1 MRQPGEITRVTGNM
15 LEITFC
21 RPEAC
26 ATCNACEGGKREHVL
41 WVQGEGQVG
50 DIAVVEMPDTMVTKA
65 SAVAYG
71 MPLLC
76 LLAGLL
82 AGSLMTGGRDLGAGI
97 GAAVGLAAGM
107 ILLKATEK
115 RRSGRSEWKPQLVEV
130 LPRRDGGEQTAPS
143 ENGVRGNHSGET

>member
-1 MRQPGEITRVTGNM
+1 MKQPGEITQVKGNM

-26 ATCNACEGGKREHVL
+26 AACKACEGGKREHVL
-41 WVQGEGQVG
+41 WVQGEGRVG

-82 AGSLMTGGRDLGAGI
+82 AGSLLSGGQDLGAGI
-97 GAAVGLAAGM
+97 GAAAGVAAGM
-107 ILLKATEK
+107 ILLKVTEK
-115 RRSGRSEWKPQLVEV
+115 RRSGKKEWKPQLVEL
-130 LPRRDGGEQTAPS
+130 LPREGGGENA
-143 ENGVRGNHSGET
+143 E